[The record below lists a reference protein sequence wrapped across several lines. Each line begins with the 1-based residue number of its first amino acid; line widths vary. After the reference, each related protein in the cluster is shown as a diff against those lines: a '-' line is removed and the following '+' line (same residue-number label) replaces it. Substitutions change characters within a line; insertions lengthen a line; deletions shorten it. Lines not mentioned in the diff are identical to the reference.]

1 MLYFK
6 VIKVLEGREVLK
18 KFSLVSA
25 LLVVASFLFFLEPTA
40 ANSKKTAVY
49 FSELNDEY
57 SQITRPAG
65 THTFYGMRKVIS
77 AKNKYSSIW
86 DKQLKVYH
94 SLKQDGYDVSII
106 NEKDLTNQQTL
117 QQYDTIVFAYGVLM
131 THEQRQVLK
140 QYVRDGGGIVSI
152 YVGARNEADPKLWKS
167 NKLDL
172 TPLIFK
178 TESWI
183 WEWDNLSEVLSSAFV
198 SDNAVKDLRI
208 VPGTKTHPIIR
219 NAEKTLGRSLNLYN
233 DRSIGEWVEV
243 LSPYSGYVAP
253 LLKIDKATPTQG
265 KAEYVKPGTPMALA
279 TEYGDGRV
287 VYIGFKMFD
296 FLNVEAP
303 EAKWRDKTKGLAYS
317 GTHGAED
324 ARVFLNESV
333 NWTGSDVA
341 RKRILNYDV
350 NVSMS
355 ELRAYQ
361 SPKRDYVIYGTAH
374 VKNTGDT
381 PVRGTLMVEVFN
393 PNGKRVAN
401 YERYL
406 GGLTPYNV
414 KAGPQNESIN
424 PRDEKF
430 EFRLPLNAMSGNYEV
445 RTTFLE
451 GHRDL
456 KGYKIR
462 AASMNMNK
470 PGNGRAI
477 FSKQVAFKDVRQ
489 NDDAYTSVEN
499 LANLGV
505 IRGYGNGI
513 FRPDNTVTRK
523 QAVDMILKATNTRVR
538 KGLKLPATD
547 LGVSSPDY
555 HLIATAVDLG
565 IIDVVNGKVR
575 PYAPMTRA
583 EVANALVK
591 GFHFKAISNDT
602 FKDVTSETK
611 YNEEI
616 HILSQIEV
624 AKGYTITNTFRPNG
638 TLTRKNFSAFL
649 DRSLRAVQK

>member
-1 MLYFK
+1 M
-6 VIKVLEGREVLK
+6 EGREDVK
-18 KFSLVSA
+18 KFSLFSA
-25 LLVVASFLFFLEPTA
+25 VLAIALILCFPIKPDAST
-40 ANSKKTAVY
+40 KKTAVY
-49 FSELNDEY
+49 FSELNEEY
-57 SQITRPAG
+57 AKISRPGG
-65 THTFYGMRKVIS
+65 THTFYTAPKTIS
-77 AKNKYSSIW
+77 AKSRYSSIW

-94 SLKQDGYDVSII
+94 ALKQDGHDVSII
-106 NEKDLTNQQTL
+106 TEKDLTNQVRL

-140 QYVRDGGGIVSI
+140 QYIRDGGGFVSM
-152 YVGARNEADPKLWKS
+152 YAGARNEADPKLWRT

-183 WEWDNLSEVLSSAFV
+183 WEWNNLSETLSSGFV
-198 SDNAVKDLRI
+198 SDNAVRNYR
-208 VPGTKTHPIIR
+208 VGAGTKTHPIIR
-219 NAEKTLGRSLNLYN
+219 NAEKELGRPLEFYN
-233 DRSIGEWVEV
+233 DRQIGEWLEI

-253 LLKIDKATPTQG
+253 LLELKQATPIQG
-265 KAEYVKPGTPMALA
+265 KPEYVKAGTPMALA

-287 VYIGFKMFD
+287 IYIGFKMFD
-296 FLNVEAP
+296 FLDVEAP
-303 EAKWRDKTKGLAYS
+303 EANWRDGTQGKSYA
-317 GTHGAED
+317 GTHGAQD

-333 NWTGSDVA
+333 KWTNGKVAKKRVLDYDVA
-341 RKRILNYDV
+341 L
-350 NVSMS
+350 SMS

-361 SPKRDYVIYGTAH
+361 SPQRDYVMYGTAH

-381 PVRGTLMVEVFN
+381 PVRGTLLVEVFN
-393 PNGKRVAN
+393 PKGKRVAN

-414 KAGPQNESIN
+414 KAGPQHASIN
-424 PRDEKF
+424 PHHEKF
-430 EFRLPLNAMSGNYEV
+430 TFRLPLNAMSGNYEV

-470 PGNGRAI
+470 PGTAPAT
-477 FSKQVAFKDVRQ
+477 FSKRVPFKDIPRK
-489 NDDAYTSVEN
+489 DDAYASVEN
-499 LANLGV
+499 LASLGV

-513 FRPDNTVTRK
+513 FRPNNTVTRK
-523 QAVDMILKATNTRVR
+523 QAVDMILKATNTPVR
-538 KGLKLPATD
+538 TGLKLPATD

-565 IIDVVNGKVR
+565 LIEIENGKVR
-575 PYAPMTRA
+575 AHAPMTRA
-583 EVANALVK
+583 EVAKALVK
-591 GFHFKAISNDT
+591 GFDFKAMPNHT
-602 FKDVTSETK
+602 FKDVPTSVK
-611 YNEEI
+611 HHEEV
-616 HILSQIEV
+616 HILSQLEV
-624 AKGYTITNTFRPNG
+624 AKGYTATNTFKPTS

-649 DRSLRAVQK
+649 DRSLRAVQQ